1 MSILNFSAITSS
13 FSAAVILSSC
23 GSGKTD
29 LLPGGLML
37 LYEREIL
44 FTQRADKQNLSLIST
59 TRCSFKRR
67 PCTYKWRSLFWI
79 HRGRRHLEQRYGDPE
94 TVLRKYHI

>member
-1 MSILNFSAITSS
+1 MSTLNFSAITSS

-29 LLPGGLML
+29 LLPRGLM

-44 FTQRADKQNLSLIST
+44 FTEQADKQNLSLVST

-79 HRGRRHLEQRYGDPE
+79 HRGRRHLEQRHGDPD